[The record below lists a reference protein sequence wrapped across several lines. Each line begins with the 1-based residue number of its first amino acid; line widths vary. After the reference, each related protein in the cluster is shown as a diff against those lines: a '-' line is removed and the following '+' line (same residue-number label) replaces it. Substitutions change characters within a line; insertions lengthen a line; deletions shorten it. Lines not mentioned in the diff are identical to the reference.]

1 MLYIDI
7 IKDTSIYCYIMMNYK
22 HIICLTMSVIVLQA
36 SPAEGQFFGFKKY
49 KYQTPLSMTIF
60 DLKAGIELFNH
71 SSAENQIGI
80 SSSRLA
86 TVYTLDF
93 VKFNFTRYFW
103 KQNMFDL
110 QTGFS
115 INYIT
120 ALEFPSLLVN
130 PGLSAEFKGKPAL
143 SPRVFEFNLNET
155 INYTIGSKLLL
166 YGQISYGY
174 ARADL
179 YRSRVGSSY
188 LSGTSNPLGIALG
201 MQLLL
206 ASDASSR
213 IGLGFEFKFTDLRF
227 TELDDPQDVS
237 VIEEVDLS
245 HFGVTVTLGML
256 FGGRKTS
263 GDLAESYYK
272 KGKYSDA
279 RAEYLKFLKFH
290 PNHANAGRARLQVIE
305 SDKHISSEMFEK
317 ALKAQETGN
326 LDEAVLLYARI
337 DQLNTWDFKLEKRVS
352 EKRKEIARQYFEN
365 GLNSHSDWDFGNSE
379 RWFLQAEFIDTSLS
393 DAVRIAT
400 SQMLL
405 TKAKRKLE
413 EENIRAA
420 EALLIRVEKM
430 NPKLKPQV
438 DVVYSK
444 IARVLFEEG
453 VEALNRNSYIYAIDS
468 FERAAKYNENLR
480 NTADLQIAYVED
492 AIAKERISE
501 SKKRHAE
508 IVAQNKRHLADRLIA
523 GVDKGKVLRLW
534 GMPDYKYYAAD
545 APKKYELWVYHSG
558 GSQYYYL
565 YFAEDRLNSWETAE
579 F

>member
-1 MLYIDI
+1 MI
-7 IKDTSIYCYIMMNYK
+7 IYK
-22 HIICLTMSVIVLQA
+22 HIICLTVSAIILQA

-60 DLKAGIELFNH
+60 DLKAGIELLNH
-71 SSAENQIGI
+71 SSTEKQIGI

-93 VKFNFTRYFW
+93 VKFNFTRYFL

-120 ALEFPSLLVN
+120 SLEFPSLLVN
-130 PGLSAEFKGKPAL
+130 PGLSAEFKGIPAL
-143 SPRVFEFNLNET
+143 SPRVFEFNVNET
-155 INYTIGSKLLL
+155 LNYTIGSKLLL

-174 ARADL
+174 AKADL
-179 YRSRVGSSY
+179 YRSREGSSY

-227 TELDDPQDVS
+227 TELDDPQDVA
-237 VIEEVDLS
+237 VINEIDLS
-245 HFGVTVTLGML
+245 HFGATVTLGML

-263 GDLAESYYK
+263 GDIAESYYK

-279 RAEYLKFLKFH
+279 RAEYLNFLKIH
-290 PNHANAGRARLQVIE
+290 PNHANAGRARQQIIE
-305 SDKHISSEMFEK
+305 SDKRIPSEMFAE
-317 ALKAQETGN
+317 ALNAQVDDN
-326 LDEAVLLYARI
+326 LREAISLYARI
-337 DQLNTWDFKLEKRVS
+337 DQLNTWDFNLEKKVS
-352 EKRKEIARQYFEN
+352 EKRKEIALQYFES
-365 GLNSHSDWDFGNSE
+365 GLRAHSDWDFGNSE

-405 TKAKRKLE
+405 TKAERKLE
-413 EENIRAA
+413 ADNIRAA
-420 EALLIRVEKM
+420 EALLIRVVKM
-430 NPKLKPQV
+430 NPNLAPQV
-438 DVVYSK
+438 EVVYSK
-444 IARVLFEEG
+444 MARILFKEG
-453 VEALNRNSYIYAIDS
+453 VEALNRNSYIYAMDS
-468 FERAAKYNENLR
+468 FERAAKYNDDLR
-480 NTADLQIAYVED
+480 KTADLQIAYVED

-508 IVAQNKRHLADRLIA
+508 IVAQNKKHLADRLIA

-534 GMPDYKYYAAD
+534 GMPDFKYYAAD
-545 APKKYELWVYHSG
+545 APKKYELWVYLSAR
-558 GSQYYYL
+558 SKYYYL
-565 YFAEDRLNSWETAE
+565 YFAADRLHSWETAE

>member
-1 MLYIDI
+1 
-7 IKDTSIYCYIMMNYK
+7 MMNFK
-22 HIICLTMSVIVLQA
+22 HIICLTLSVIVLQT
-36 SPAEGQFFGFKKY
+36 SSAEGQFAGFKQY
-49 KYQTPLSMTIF
+49 KYMTPLSMTIF

-71 SSAENQIGI
+71 SSTEKQIGI

-120 ALEFPSLLVN
+120 ALEFPSLPAN
-130 PGLSAEFKGKPAL
+130 PGLSAEFKGTPAL

-155 INYTIGSKLLL
+155 LNYTIGSRLLL

-174 ARADL
+174 AKADL
-179 YRSRVGSSY
+179 YRSREGSSY

-213 IGLGFEFKFTDLRF
+213 IGIGFEFKFTDLRI

-237 VIEEVDLS
+237 GINEIDLS
-245 HFGVTVTLGML
+245 HFGATVTLGML

-263 GDLAESYYK
+263 GDLAENYYK
-272 KGKYSDA
+272 KGKYIDA
-279 RAEYLKFLKFH
+279 RAQYLKFLKFH
-290 PNHANAGRARLQVIE
+290 PNHANAGRARQQIIE
-305 SDKHISSEMFEK
+305 SDKHIPGEMFEN
-317 ALKAQETGN
+317 ALDAQEDDN
-326 LDEAVLLYARI
+326 LDEALLLYARI
-337 DQLNTWDFKLEKRVS
+337 DQLNTWDFNLEKRVS
-352 EKRKEIARQYFEN
+352 EKRKEIALQYFEN

-405 TKAKRKLE
+405 TKAERKLE
-413 EENIRAA
+413 ADNIRAA
-420 EALLIRVEKM
+420 EALLIRVIEM
-430 NPKLKPQV
+430 NPSLKPQV

-444 IARVLFEEG
+444 MARVLFEEG
-453 VEALNRNSYIYAIDS
+453 VEALNRNSYIYAKDS
-468 FERAAKYNENLR
+468 FERAAKYNDNLR
-480 NTADLQIAYVED
+480 KTADLQIAYVED
-492 AIAKERISE
+492 AIAKEKISE
-501 SKKRHAE
+501 SKKRHSE

-523 GVDKGKVLRLW
+523 GADKGKVLRLW

-545 APKKYELWVYHSG
+545 APKKYELWVYLITRSK
-558 GSQYYYL
+558 YYYL
-565 YFAEDRLNSWETAE
+565 YFAENRLHSWETAE